1 MTQIRR
7 ILVGSFV
14 LFSVLSVSVHAGAAE
29 NAHQEPWEFNGE
41 SLKTGDYSG
50 AYEWEI
56 FRMNPD
62 NETRRHDKE
71 GKRLKGY
78 SFMTVGMKDKEAFDQ
93 TLSKKHKVDKT
104 EAEIE
109 KEIIAIVNKFNK
121 LDGAKAI
128 SKVDIGP
135 QYYFTIRNPGDH
147 LVTPESERQAFFRFM
162 AIKHKPIAL
171 ESLGRNAKDEPR
183 MQDSCI
189 VLVRYEHNEVE
200 SMTERNKMR
209 RAAREKGEELP
220 KFGLKTEVLY
230 LDQHQGD
237 SSQMFFMDKD
247 GNWDRMEQR

>member
-1 MTQIRR
+1 MTQVGR
-7 ILVGSFV
+7 IFVGSFV
-14 LFSVLSVSVHAGAAE
+14 LFVVLGLSVEARAAE
-29 NAHQEPWEFNGE
+29 NAHQEPWKFNGE

-56 FRMNPD
+56 YRKNPD
-62 NETRRHDKE
+62 NETYRKDKD
-71 GKRLKGY
+71 GKELKGY
-78 SFMTVGMKDKEAFDQ
+78 SFMTVGMENKEAFET
-93 TLSKKHKVDKT
+93 TLAKKHKVDKT
-104 EAEIE
+104 EADIE

-128 SKVDIGP
+128 SKVDIGS

-162 AIKHKPIAL
+162 TIKHKPIEL
-171 ESLGRNAKDEPR
+171 ESVERNAKDEPR
-183 MQDSCI
+183 MQDSCV
-189 VLVRYEHNEVE
+189 VLVRYEHSEVE

-209 RAAREKGEELP
+209 RAAREKGEALP

-237 SSQMFFMDKD
+237 SSQMHFMDKD
-247 GNWDRMEQR
+247 GNWETMMQR